1 MKKIKGNTSN
11 SDRDEEIP
19 VDILLTEVF
28 VRLPAQSV
36 VSCMCVCKRWY
47 NSIRKTSFTDFYLK
61 NSHLYA
67 DSYLICSG
75 EDSFGLVSFKSFD
88 VISNY
93 PYPSKRFSDSA
104 VQIVGSANGLLCLF
118 SFDLSYEP
126 IYLMNPSIRKYKV
139 IDSSAIVHRTIGIDT
154 TVMLGFG
161 YHQKSQD
168 YKIVRFLERQWVHS
182 RHTRECDV
190 EIYSLCTDAW
200 EEIQVQYFPWI
211 VGDEGSSIMCNDNL
225 HWIALNCDRNDQVI
239 LSFNIEKSVLE
250 EVKLPDLTFHTDST
264 DLTVTAVVLK
274 ECLCLFGYV
283 LPVGSGEESTRC
295 YLWIMK
301 DYGVAESWTK
311 LYEIDCQVKI
321 RRCISSTGDDQ
332 LILEDIHE
340 NILLYN
346 TETRSFDHLN
356 IPQKP
361 FLVKIVPYME
371 SLILIDQENEILK
384 VQSPGREHI
393 REVISEDEDSD
404 DLEQFSEDYS
414 NEDEA
419 SEEDYYEIS
428 AGEVSEGSDREL
440 SEGSDKELSAYRDEE
455 SSNQVL
461 NRAFKE
467 GGTSDQRGEKDK
479 QLSERPSDSNFDR
492 LVDEEN
498 SSDRILK
505 PEDKTSRCSTGGTGT
520 VSFFKTKSTCFHTG
534 YMILCSYFS
543 STL

>member
-11 SDRDEEIP
+11 SVRDEEIP

-28 VRLPAQSV
+28 VRLPAQPV

-47 NSIRKTSFTDFYLK
+47 NSIRTTSFTDFYLK
-61 NSHLYA
+61 KSNSYA
-67 DSYLICSG
+67 DSYLICGG
-75 EDSFGLVSFKSFD
+75 EDSFGLVSCKSLN

-93 PYPSKRFSDSA
+93 PYPSKKFSDEH

-154 TVMLGFG
+154 RVMLGFG
-161 YHQKSQD
+161 YHHQKSED

-182 RHTRECDV
+182 RHPGESDV
-190 EIYSLCTDAW
+190 EIYSLCSDAW
-200 EEIQVQYFPWI
+200 KEIQVQYFPWI
-211 VGDEGSSIMCNDNL
+211 VRDEASSVMCNDNL
-225 HWIALNCDRNDQVI
+225 HWIAHNY
-239 LSFNIEKSVLE
+239 S
-250 EVKLPDLTFHTDST
+250 P
-264 DLTVTAVVLK
+264 LTVTVVVLK
-274 ECLCLFGYV
+274 ECLCAFGYV

-295 YLWIMK
+295 NLWIMK
-301 DYGVAESWTK
+301 DYGVAESWTM

-321 RRCISSTGDDQ
+321 RRCISSTRDDQ

-340 NILLYN
+340 NILLYK
-346 TETRSFDHLN
+346 TETKSFDHLN

-361 FLVKIVPYME
+361 FLVKIVPYR
-371 SLILIDQENEILK
+371 EILK

-428 AGEVSEGSDREL
+428 DGEVSEGSDREL

-455 SSNQVL
+455 SSNLVP

-492 LVDEEN
+492 LVDEED

-505 PEDKTSRCSTGGTGT
+505 PEDKTSRCSTGGTG
-520 VSFFKTKSTCFHTG
+520 SFG
-534 YMILCSYFS
+534 M
-543 STL
+543 

>member
-1 MKKIKGNTSN
+1 MKEIKGNSSN
-11 SDRDEEIP
+11 SVRDEEIP

-36 VSCMCVCKRWY
+36 VSCMCFCKRWY
-47 NSIRKTSFTDFYLK
+47 NSIRKTSFTDFYLNECK
-61 NSHLYA
+61 LYA
-67 DSYLICSG
+67 DRYLICSG
-75 EDSFGLVSFKSFD
+75 EDSFGLVSCKSLS

-93 PYPSKRFSDSA
+93 PYPSKKFSDSA

-154 TVMLGFG
+154 RVMLGFG
-161 YHQKSQD
+161 YHEKSKD
-168 YKIVRFLERQWVHS
+168 YKIVRFLERQQVHS
-182 RHTRECDV
+182 RHLGEADV
-190 EIYSLCTDAW
+190 EIYSLCSDAW
-200 EEIQVQYFPWI
+200 KEIQVQYFPWI
-211 VGDEGSSIMCNDNL
+211 VRDEALSIMCNDNL
-225 HWIALNCDRNDQVI
+225 HWIAHNCDRDDPVI
-239 LSFNIEKSVLE
+239 LSFNIEKYVLD
-250 EVKLPDLTFHTDST
+250 EVKLPDLTVHTDST
-264 DLTVTAVVLK
+264 LTVTAVVLK
-274 ECLCLFGYV
+274 ECLCSFGYV
-283 LPVGSGEESTRC
+283 LPVGSGEEITRC

-301 DYGVAESWTK
+301 DYGVAESWTM

-321 RRCISSTGDDQ
+321 RRCFSSTRDDR
-332 LILEDIHE
+332 LILEDVHE
-340 NILLYN
+340 NILLYK

-428 AGEVSEGSDREL
+428 DGE
-440 SEGSDKELSAYRDEE
+440 
-455 SSNQVL
+455 VL
-461 NRAFKE
+461 NRALKE
-467 GGTSDQRGEKDK
+467 GDKSDQRGEKDK
-479 QLSERPSDSNFDR
+479 QLSERPSDNSNDC
-492 LVDEEN
+492 LVGEEG
-498 SSDRILK
+498 SSDCFPK
-505 PEDKTSRCSTGGTGT
+505 PEDKTSCSTGATG
-520 VSFFKTKSTCFHTG
+520 SFG
-534 YMILCSYFS
+534 M
-543 STL
+543 

>member
-1 MKKIKGNTSN
+1 MKKIKGSTSN
-11 SDRDEEIP
+11 SDRNEEIP

-61 NSHLYA
+61 KYNSYA
-67 DSYLICSG
+67 DSYLICGG
-75 EDSFGLVSFKSFD
+75 EDSFGLVSCKSLN
-88 VISNY
+88 VISHY
-93 PYPSKRFSDSA
+93 PYPSKKFSDEH

-154 TVMLGFG
+154 RVMLGFG
-161 YHQKSQD
+161 YHQKSKD

-182 RHTRECDV
+182 WHPGESDV
-190 EIYSLCTDAW
+190 EIYSLCSDAW
-200 EEIQVQYFPWI
+200 QEIQVQCFPWI
-211 VGDEGSSIMCNDNL
+211 VRDEASSVMCNDNL
-225 HWIALNCDRNDQVI
+225 HWIAHNCDRNDLVV
-239 LSFNIEKSVLE
+239 LSFNIEKYVLE
-250 EVKLPDLTFHTDST
+250 EVKLPDLSFHTDSP
-264 DLTVTAVVLK
+264 LTVTAVVLK
-274 ECLCLFGYV
+274 ECLCSFGYV
-283 LPVGSGEESTRC
+283 LPVGSGEEITRC

-301 DYGVAESWTK
+301 DYGVAESWTM

-321 RRCISSTGDDQ
+321 RRYISSTREDG

-371 SLILIDQENEILK
+371 N
-384 VQSPGREHI
+384 
-393 REVISEDEDSD
+393 EDSD

-414 NEDEA
+414 NENEA

-428 AGEVSEGSDREL
+428 DGEVSEGSDKEL
-440 SEGSDKELSAYRDEE
+440 SEGSDKELSAYHDKE

-461 NRAFKE
+461 NRALKE

-479 QLSERPSDSNFDR
+479 QLSERPTDSYFDR
-492 LVDEEN
+492 LVDEED
-498 SSDRILK
+498 SSD
-505 PEDKTSRCSTGGTGT
+505 PQ
-520 VSFFKTKSTCFHTG
+520 
-534 YMILCSYFS
+534 
-543 STL
+543 